1 MSAKNIYLVL
11 MVIGIALP
19 YSQLIPWLLEHQNAP
34 ALFFQ
39 HAFVNGISSMIALD
53 VGMSAIVLFVFMTM
67 EELGLGLKHKISVV
81 AAVFAVGVS
90 FGLPLYLYFRETQ
103 KPSHSQRVSA

>member
-11 MVIGIALP
+11 IVMGIALP
-19 YSQLIPWLLEHQNAP
+19 YSQLIPWLLEHPSTP

-39 HAFVNGISSMIALD
+39 HAFANGISSMIALD
-53 VGMSAIVLFVFMTM
+53 VGMSALVLFVFMTR
-67 EELGLGLKHKISVV
+67 EELGLGMKHKLSII

-90 FGLPLYLYFRETQ
+90 FGLPLYLYFRET
-103 KPSHSQRVSA
+103 R